1 MLLVSACLFGQDKDD
16 SQSIYVI
23 TSSIEIFA
31 NKKSSIPNEEVML
44 HKGFGV
50 EVNTFHGI
58 FLFRT
63 LSISLGAG
71 IAFNINDD
79 YKALPI
85 VADVKWYLSEYGE
98 ESPYILLNAGRN
110 LRINSFLGGQSSKF
124 GIGYAFE
131 KYKDLQYV
139 MEFYVKSKMFIL
151 NQETG
156 KNYQVDSI
164 GIALGVKH

>member
-1 MLLVSACLFGQDKDD
+1 MLLASTCVFGQDRDD
-16 SQSIYVI
+16 SQSIYVS

-31 NKKSSIPNEEVML
+31 NKKSFFSNEDVML
-44 HKGFGV
+44 HKGFGI
-50 EVNTFHGI
+50 ELNTFHGI

-79 YKALPI
+79 FKALPI
-85 VADVKWYLSEYGE
+85 VADIKWYLSEYGE
-98 ESPYILLNAGRN
+98 NSPYILLNAGRN
-110 LRINSFLGGQSSKF
+110 LRINSFRGGQSSKF

-139 MEFYVKSKMFIL
+139 MEFYVKSKMFLL
-151 NQETG
+151 NQG
-156 KNYQVDSI
+156 SDKNYQVDSI
-164 GIALGVKH
+164 GIALGIKL